1 MQRKKNPKQ
10 TIMKLLDEHPE
21 GQTIQKVADLTNM
34 SRLTATKYIHE
45 LIGEGKICER
55 KIGVARLLFSKERFI
70 KSVKEEELIEKLK
83 EKLK

>member
-1 MQRKKNPKQ
+1 MQKKRNPKK

-21 GQTIQKVADLTNM
+21 GLTIQKVADQTDM

-45 LIGEGKICER
+45 LLGEGKIRER

-70 KSVKEEELIEKLK
+70 KSVKEEEIIKKLK
-83 EKLK
+83 QKLK